1 MGFVDMLASVIVNSS
16 KQWVGQ
22 PLIYEV
28 PAPLMGEVRLGTWV
42 RVPVGNREADGVVV
56 GFLQETAVQNLK
68 PIKEVLDPG
77 LLPAPVVELLL
88 WMSEYYLC
96 LPGETLPLF
105 LPPIL
110 KRRQCFWS
118 WLGGKGRDELDPALF
133 INPLTFEVAAYL
145 SRRGR
150 VSQSSLRRRWSG
162 KEISLA
168 LKELEERGFV
178 ARQWSWEVK
187 ASKVRVSSLGL
198 EEGEFQNLE
207 KQVLEL
213 TSEQLLAFKCLEMG
227 IKQGK
232 GNFLLHGITGSGKT
246 EVYLRAAATALDLG
260 KGVIV
265 LVPEHSLIPQ
275 MAGRLKEAF
284 GRLVAILH
292 GDLADGERTAVW
304 EKVRSGEVKI
314 VVGTRSALFAPLPE
328 LGLIVI
334 DEEHSPSY
342 KNEANPRYD
351 AREVALKRGQL
362 QGAVVVLG
370 SATPSTEAYFLASRG
385 QLKLLA
391 LKQRVAGG
399 QLPKVEIIDMREE
412 YLKGRS
418 GYLSARLQEE
428 IQATLQRG
436 EQALL
441 FLNRRGYAPH
451 VTCRSCGYVPTCT
464 NCAVSLTYHADG
476 KLRCHYCGLVKE
488 WGGSCPQC
496 GGSLALLGAGTQR
509 VEAEIR
515 VLFPEAR
522 VLRAD
527 SDSLKNP
534 RRWREIYNLFLSRQ
548 VDILIGTQ
556 TIAKGMDFP
565 GVSLVGVINADI
577 SLFLPDFRARERT
590 FQLLTQVAGRA
601 GRRSGRGLVLIQT
614 FNPEDPA
621 ITLASRQDYEGFYR
635 LEIASRQALRYP
647 PFVKLARIGF
657 AGLYEGEVISA
668 AFSLAR
674 VLKEMKT
681 PVEVLGPAPAAIP
694 KVKGEYRWQLTL
706 KALGWHQL
714 KEALGTALERYCCPP
729 GIKLIK
735 EIGPVN
741 LW

>member
-1 MGFVDMLASVIVNSS
+1 MIYEIPS
-16 KQWVGQ
+16 
-22 PLIYEV
+22 PLIGQV
-28 PAPLMGEVRLGTWV
+28 HLGAWV
-42 RVPVGNREADGVVV
+42 RVPVGNREADGVIV
-56 GFLQETAVQNLK
+56 GFSQETAIQGLK
-68 PIKEVLDPG
+68 SIKEVLDPE

-105 LPPIL
+105 LPPAL
-110 KRRQCFWS
+110 KRRQCFWA

-133 INPLTFEVAAYL
+133 INPLTFEVATYL
-145 SRRGR
+145 AKRGR
-150 VSQSSLRRRWSG
+150 VSQRSLRRRWSD
-162 KEISLA
+162 KEIGLA
-168 LKELEERGFV
+168 LKELEARGFV
-178 ARQWSWEVK
+178 TRQWNWEFK
-187 ASKVRVSSLGL
+187 EGKKGVSSLGL
-198 EEGEFQNLE
+198 KDQEFQSLE
-207 KQVLEL
+207 KRVIHL
-213 TSEQLLAFKCLEMG
+213 TSEQQLALKFLEMG
-227 IKQGK
+227 IKEGK
-232 GNFLLHGITGSGKT
+232 GNFLLHGVTGSGKT
-246 EVYLRAAATALDLG
+246 EVYLRAIASTLDLDREI
-260 KGVIV
+260 IV

-284 GRLVAILH
+284 GDLVVVLH
-292 GDLADGERTAVW
+292 GDLPDGERTAVW
-304 EKVRSGEVKI
+304 EKVRSGEAKI
-314 VVGTRSALFAPLPE
+314 VVGTRSALFAPFAK

-334 DEEHSPSY
+334 DEEHSPTY

-351 AREVALKRGQL
+351 AREVALKRGQI
-362 QGAVVVLG
+362 QEAVVVLG

-385 QLKLLA
+385 HLKLLA

-412 YLKGRS
+412 YLEGRS

-436 EQALL
+436 EQVLL

-476 KLRCHYCGLVKE
+476 KLRCHYCGLVQNWE
-488 WGGSCPQC
+488 GSCPQC
-496 GGSLALLGAGTQR
+496 RGSLALLGAGTQR

-527 SDSLKNP
+527 SDSLKSP

-548 VDILIGTQ
+548 ADILIGTQ

-590 FQLLTQVAGRA
+590 FQLLTQVAGRS
-601 GRRSGRGLVLIQT
+601 GRRSDRGLVLIQT

-621 ITLASRQDYEGFYR
+621 IMLASRQDYEGFYR

-647 PFVKLARIGF
+647 PFVKLARLGL
-657 AGLYEGEVISA
+657 AGPYEGEVISA

-674 VLKEMKT
+674 VLKEIGSS
-681 PVEVLGPAPAAIP
+681 VEILGPAPAAIP

-706 KALGWHQL
+706 KAPGWHLL
-714 KEALGTALERYCCPP
+714 KEALEKALERYCCPP